1 MQTIDT
7 FLTFLV
13 DIWPAFHRRKR
24 IKATARLRSIQ
35 DAERESRPNDRFGF
49 IIKEGVFPELE
60 SIQSIEP
67 TWQVRKGIFGR
78 YTGC

>member
-13 DIWPAFHRRKR
+13 DIWLAFHRRKR

-60 SIQSIEP
+60 SIQSIVP
-67 TWQVRKGIFGR
+67 TWPVRKGNFGR

>member
-7 FLTFLV
+7 LLTFLV

-60 SIQSIEP
+60 SIQSIVP
-67 TWQVRKGIFGR
+67 TWPVRKGIFGR
-78 YTGC
+78 YTDC

>member
-7 FLTFLV
+7 LLTFLV
-13 DIWPAFHRRKR
+13 DIWPAIHRRKR
-24 IKATARLRSIQ
+24 IKATARLRSLQ

-49 IIKEGVFPELE
+49 IIKEGVFLELG

-67 TWQVRKGIFGR
+67 TWPVRKGIFGR